1 MSWIHPLRPALGYPG
16 LIELFRVWM
25 LSWQGKVLVDQS
37 CLTLCHP
44 MDCSRPGSSVCGI
57 TQARIL
63 EWVVVPSSMGSYWS
77 RNWTLVSH
85 IAGRFFTIWAT
96 WEAQDKALGLG
107 HKKGQASYRS
117 LTQVLRSVFFFT
129 IPVASFAFPPAFD
142 LIKSIS
148 EDCVICIRE
157 MVNTTDNIKRGN
169 FPERLTQPAWDLPSS
184 QGPLLVVNL
193 EMRLG
198 TEGSLLF

>member
-1 MSWIHPLRPALGYPG
+1 MDYIVHGVAKSRTQMSYLKDA
-16 LIELFRVWM
+16 
-25 LSWQGKVLVDQS
+25 QS
-37 CLTLCHP
+37 CPTLCNP
-44 MDCSRPGSSVCGI
+44 IDYNPPDSSVCGI